1 MRLIAIDTATAG
13 PGLCLRDGE
22 RVVGTWQGPPRS
34 GPEPVLAAADDLL
47 AAASMGYGS
56 LDGIAFGRGP
66 GAFTGVRLGVALAQG
81 LGLGTGVALVPVSDL
96 AALAWNAVCRYGW
109 SRVLAVLDARQ
120 GEVYWAAYAWD
131 AEGGLVLQGE
141 EHAATIR
148 TFEAPPGEWAWAGSG
163 AGLLPADRSSS
174 DIDSSLAPD
183 AEAVAELGMQ
193 ALARGETV
201 GPEEA
206 MPRYLRE
213 QVARPSPRYRRRRN
227 TLA

>member
-34 GPEPVLAAADDLL
+34 GPEPVLAAAVDLL
-47 AAASMGYGS
+47 ASAAMTFGS

-81 LGLGTGVALVPVSDL
+81 LSLGTGVALLPVSDL
-96 AALAWNAVCRYGW
+96 AALAWNAVRHHGW
-109 SRVLAVLDARQ
+109 TRVLAILDARQ
-120 GEVYWAAYAWD
+120 GEVYWGAYAWNAD
-131 AEGGLVLQGE
+131 RGLELQGE
-141 EHAATIR
+141 EHIAMPRA
-148 TFEAPPGEWAWAGSG
+148 FQAPAGDWAWAGSG
-163 AGLLPADRSSS
+163 AGLLPADRSPRHL
-174 DIDSSLAPD
+174 DPDLAPD

-193 ALARGETV
+193 ALVRGETV
-201 GPEEA
+201 GPEQA

-213 QVARPSPRYRRRRN
+213 QVARPSPRHRRRRN
-227 TLA
+227 TSA